1 MLNTAVSA
9 FWVPIVRD
17 VVTVTGSDARKYLH
31 SQLSQNIETMQ
42 PGDVRASFVLQ
53 PTGKID
59 ALLRVSC
66 AASDRFVLDME
77 AGFGE
82 SVVARLKRFKIR
94 VNADLDLQQQNW
106 RAVRNCSGIPI
117 DGSLAAWRA
126 DGTAVDVF
134 SPALSLSKTIQQG
147 NAEQFAAA
155 RVAAMW
161 PIMGV
166 DISTDMIPAETGIVE
181 CAVSFTKGCYPG
193 QELVERM
200 DSRGSTAPRMLT
212 RIDCPAGVAAGAD
225 VVVNGLTVG
234 TYTTVAGTQ
243 AIALIKRGSVLA

>member
-1 MLNTAVSA
+1 
-9 FWVPIVRD
+9 
-17 VVTVTGSDARKYLH
+17 
-31 SQLSQNIETMQ
+31 
-42 PGDVRASFVLQ
+42 
-53 PTGKID
+53 
-59 ALLRVSC
+59 
-66 AASDRFVLDME
+66 
-77 AGFGE
+77 
-82 SVVARLKRFKIR
+82 
-94 VNADLDLQQQNW
+94 LDLQQQNW

-212 RIDCPAGVAAGAD
+212 RIDCPAGAAAGAD
-225 VVVNGLTVG
+225 VVVNGVTVG

>member
-1 MLNTAVSA
+1 MNA
-9 FWVPIVRD
+9 FWVPLVRD
-17 VVTVTGSDARKYLH
+17 VVTVTGSDAQKYLH
-31 SQLSQNIETMQ
+31 SQLSQNIESMQ

-66 AASDRFVLDME
+66 GAADRFVLDTE

-94 VNADLDLQQQNW
+94 VNAEIELQQQIW
-106 RAVRNCSGIPI
+106 RAVRNCG
-117 DGSLAAWRA
+117 DVVVEGSLAAWRA

-134 SPALSLSKTIQQG
+134 SSAVTLPSNIQQG
-147 NAEQFAAA
+147 STEQFTAA

-161 PIMGV
+161 PITGV

-200 DSRGSTAPRMLT
+200 DSRGSTAPRML
-212 RIDCPAGVAAGAD
+212 RRVDCPVGSLAGSD
-225 VVVNGLTVG
+225 VVVDGVTIG
-234 TYTTVAGTQ
+234 TYTTVAGGQ
-243 AIALIKRGSVLA
+243 SIALIKRGSALA

>member
-1 MLNTAVSA
+1 
-9 FWVPIVRD
+9 
-17 VVTVTGSDARKYLH
+17 
-31 SQLSQNIETMQ
+31 MQ

-106 RAVRNCSGIPI
+106 RAIRNCGGTAI

-212 RIDCPAGVAAGAD
+212 RIDCPAGAAAGAD
-225 VVVNGLTVG
+225 VVVNGVTVG